1 MRVQMQNVGQVSD
14 DGRWRWDGAQWVPN
28 TALAPNTGGYVVAPA
43 VYQPAVLVRSTPT
56 NSLAVVSMIFG
67 IVSWLICPIVA
78 SLVAVITGHS
88 ARSQIQRTGEGG
100 SGMAMAGLVL
110 GYINLGIV
118 GLFLLFWL
126 LFFGGLA
133 ALGAIGASTS
143 H

>member
-1 MRVQMQNVGQVSD
+1 MRVQMQNVGQLSE
-14 DGRWRWDGAQWVPN
+14 DGRWRWDGAQWVAVPV
-28 TALAPNTGGYVVAPA
+28 TTSLAPAM
-43 VYQPAVLVRSTPT
+43 YQPAVLVRSTPT

-67 IVSWLICPIVA
+67 IISWLLCPIVA

-118 GLFLLFWL
+118 GLFLVFWL

-133 ALGAIGASTS
+133 VVGAIGASTS